1 MWAQLLPLELKE
13 AGRGYMTGLGPD
25 EEDEGEVRTEDYA
38 DISILTDLEHDVAFS
53 DGKLGGQGGIKE
65 VKDGDVSFPFYRV
78 RVDGES

>member
-1 MWAQLLPLELKE
+1 
-13 AGRGYMTGLGPD
+13 MTGLGPD

-38 DISILTDLEHDVAFS
+38 DISILIDLEHDVAFT